1 LAIIGLVAD
10 FQNRVADGM
19 TTAEVEQSLQSA
31 PIDDVDRRE
40 IFKLLELIESAD
52 YGAGQSVDPSLT
64 LAAATRWIAKVAPRL
79 ERGA

>member
-1 LAIIGLVAD
+1 
-10 FQNRVADGM
+10 M

-31 PIDDVDRRE
+31 PIHDADRTE

-64 LAAATRWIAKVAPRL
+64 LAAATTWIAKVAPRL